1 MPLSGPKLNQP
12 VDPCTLLER
21 GMQARGRDPALVSA
35 DGSWSWRDLDAVS
48 TRLAGN
54 LLGLGLQPGDRV
66 ASLMPNRDAL
76 VIHYLACL
84 KAGLVTTPL
93 NYRYTA
99 REIDHALEVGKVAVL
114 VSHAERDADIAA
126 SKLAKSLPLGVITY
140 GARDGSGRR
149 LEALMEDPSPGR
161 PLPPPDPAAPAAVF
175 FTSGSTGPAKGVTHS
190 FTSLGWIIASKGAGL
205 ECRPQDVVMPC
216 SSLSH
221 EGGFGFALGALST
234 GSRVVVPRS
243 LDAGEVLPLLRAH
256 RPTVLWMLPAALI
269 ALVREGHAARGDFA
283 SLRLCVSGGDK
294 VSPELEK
301 EFTELT
307 GFPIDELYGMTEIG
321 CASVNP
327 PSGKNK
333 LGSVGRLCPG
343 FSLSIRDE
351 NGQELA
357 TGREGRLWI
366 SSPTM
371 MIGYWGDAAATAA
384 TVKDGW
390 LDTGDVMKV
399 DADGYI
405 WFRGRK
411 KQIIVH
417 DGSNIS
423 PQEVEEALI
432 EHPAVAA
439 VGVVGVHD
447 LVHGENVCAFVT
459 VRDGMARPGSQELI
473 RFARERV
480 GYKAPEIIVLL
491 DEMPLNP
498 SGKVDRSALK
508 RMAEARAS

>member
-1 MPLSGPKLNQP
+1 
-12 VDPCTLLER
+12 
-21 GMQARGRDPALVSA
+21 
-35 DGSWSWRDLDAVS
+35 
-48 TRLAGN
+48 
-54 LLGLGLQPGDRV
+54 
-66 ASLMPNRDAL
+66 MPNRDGL

-84 KAGLVTTPL
+84 KAGLVATPL

-99 REIDHALEVGKVAVL
+99 REIDHALEVAKVAVL
-114 VSHAERDADIAA
+114 VAHAERDADIAA
-126 SKLAKSLPLGVITY
+126 SKLARGLPLGVITY
-140 GARDGSGRR
+140 GTRDGSGRR
-149 LEALMEDPSPGR
+149 LEALMDGPSPGR

-190 FTSLGWIIASKGAGL
+190 FKSLGWIIASKAAGL
-205 ECRPQDVVMPC
+205 EYQPRDVVMPC

-221 EGGFGFALGALST
+221 EGGFNFGLAALAA
-234 GSRVVVPRS
+234 GSRLVVPRS
-243 LDAGEVLPLLRAH
+243 LEAGEVLPLLRAH

-269 ALVREGHAARGDFA
+269 ALVREGHATREDFA

-301 EFTELT
+301 EFIELA

-321 CASVNP
+321 CAAVNP

-333 LGSVGRLCPG
+333 LGSIGRPCPG

-351 NGQELA
+351 SGRELA
-357 TGREGRLWI
+357 TGGEGRLWI
-366 SSPTM
+366 NSPST
-371 MIGYWGDAAATAA
+371 MIGYWGDPAATAA

-390 LDTGDVMKV
+390 LDTGDVMAA
-399 DADGYI
+399 DADGYL

-432 EHPAVAA
+432 EHPAVAGA
-439 VGVVGVHD
+439 GVVGVHD

-459 VRDGMARPGSQELI
+459 LRDGVAPPGSQALI

-480 GYKAPEIIVLL
+480 GYKAPETIIVL

-508 RMAEARAS
+508 RMAEASLHAPRGGLSTTVA